1 MPFSL
6 RSTFVQIGVRCLPM
20 NVSIKHGKTRGQY
33 GLMVVLLLIAGIGA
47 YLGFKPKENDQNN
60 QATVSV
66 IVDDIEENVTAQGKL
81 EPKEYVDVGA
91 QVTGQL
97 QKLYVD
103 IGDDVKTGQ
112 LLVEIDPRVYAAR
125 VAADEANIKNLQAQL
140 AGQEAN
146 VVFARQ
152 QFERYRELMKSKGV
166 SEQDFQNSEFNL
178 KKAVATAAAIQA
190 QIEQVQ
196 STLQG
201 DRTNLGFTKIYAPI
215 DGTVVTR
222 TARLGQTLNANQ
234 TTPMIL
240 QLAKL
245 DAMTVRAQVAEAD
258 VMRLKPGLPVYFTTL
273 GAGDRRWHGEVRQIM
288 PSPEVVNNVVLYNVL
303 VDVDNHDRQLMS
315 GMSTQMFFVLGSAK
329 QVPLLPIAALGAR
342 VPEADNDQGRAYRVK
357 AMTKAGEVLEK
368 VVHVGLRNRRF
379 AEIRDGIDVGAK
391 VLSQARNGQQ
401 NDGKKKDRGYPTA
414 GVPRL

>member
-1 MPFSL
+1 M
-6 RSTFVQIGVRCLPM
+6 T
-20 NVSIKHGKTRGQY
+20 TRKRW
-33 GLMVVLLLIAGIGA
+33 LILIVLLIVAGIGG
-47 YLGFKPKENDQNN
+47 YPWMNPQPTDQKN

-97 QKLYVD
+97 QKLHVD
-103 IGDDVKTGQ
+103 IGDNVSAGQ

-125 VAADEANIKNLQAQL
+125 VQADEANIRNLQAQL
-140 AGQEAN
+140 AGQQAN

-152 QFERYRELMKSKGV
+152 QYERNRELKKSKGV
-166 SEQDFQNSEFNL
+166 SEQDFQNSEFNF
-178 KKAVATAAAIQA
+178 KKAVATADSIQA

-196 STLQG
+196 STLTG
-201 DRTNLGFTKIYAPI
+201 DRTNLGYTKIFAPM

-234 TTPMIL
+234 TTPLIM

-258 VMRLKPGLPVYFTTL
+258 VMRLKPDLQVYFTTL
-273 GAGDRRWHGEVRQIM
+273 GSGDRRWQGTVRQIL

-303 VDVDNHDRQLMS
+303 VDVDNHDRQLMT

-329 QVPLLPIAALGAR
+329 QVPLIPVAALGER
-342 VPEADNDQGRAYRVK
+342 LPEADNDKGRAYRVR
-357 AMTKAGEVLEK
+357 EVTADGVREAT
-368 VVHVGLRNRRF
+368 VHVGLRTRRF
-379 AEIRDGIDVGAK
+379 AEVRDGVEAGAK
-391 VLSQARNGQQ
+391 LVTISRQDDTTN
-401 NDGKKKDRGYPTA
+401 GKKKDRGYPGA

>member
-1 MPFSL
+1 MMGSL
-6 RSTFVQIGVRCLPM
+6 HLGITPRKSWFL
-20 NVSIKHGKTRGQY
+20 
-33 GLMVVLLLIAGIGA
+33 LFALLVVAGIGW
-47 YLGFKPKENDQNN
+47 YLWQRPNPTDQKS

-81 EPKEYVDVGA
+81 EAKEYVDVGA

-103 IGDDVKTGQ
+103 IGDNVTIGK

-125 VAADEANIKNLQAQL
+125 VEADEANIKNLQAQL
-140 AGQEAN
+140 AGQQAE

-152 QFERYRELMKSKGV
+152 QYERNRELMKSNGV
-166 SEQDFQNSEFNL
+166 SQQDFQNSEFTF
-178 KKAVATAAAIQA
+178 KKAVATADSIQA
-190 QIEQVQ
+190 QIAQVQ
-196 STLQG
+196 STLNG
-201 DRTNLGFTKIYAPI
+201 DRTNLGYTKIFAPM

-234 TTPMIL
+234 TTPIIM

-258 VMRLKPGLPVYFTTL
+258 VMRLKPNLPVYFTTL
-273 GAGDRRWHGEVRQIM
+273 GSGDRRWQGTVRQIL

-303 VDVDNHDRQLMS
+303 VDVDNRDRQLMS

-329 QVPLLPIAALGAR
+329 QVPLIPAVALGAR
-342 VPEADNDQGRAYRVK
+342 LPEADNDKGKAYRVRE
-357 AMTKAGEVLEK
+357 ATEEGVQEK
-368 VVHVGLRNRRF
+368 IVHIGLRTRRF
-379 AEIRDGIDVGAK
+379 AEVRDGVEVGAK
-391 VLSQARNGQQ
+391 LLMVSRQEEKTG
-401 NDGKKKDRGYPTA
+401 DKKKDKGYPGA